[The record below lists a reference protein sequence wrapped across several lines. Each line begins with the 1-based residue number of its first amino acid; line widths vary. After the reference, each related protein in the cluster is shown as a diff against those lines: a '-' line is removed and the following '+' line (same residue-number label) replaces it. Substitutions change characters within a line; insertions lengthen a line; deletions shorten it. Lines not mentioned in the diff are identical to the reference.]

1 MSSPTPLSTDYVK
14 TYLKEIGRVPLLTH
28 EEEITLGKKVRIL
41 VQLEALYNQLCEQTG
56 NSPSDGQWANAADL
70 TINELLEQLHNGQ
83 RAKSKMIEANL
94 RLVVSIAKKYLNR
107 NVEFLDLIQE
117 GTIGLQRGVE
127 KFEPE
132 KGYRFS
138 TYAYWWIRQ
147 AITRSIAEKSRTIRL
162 PIHISEKLNKIKKTQ
177 RQLSQKLGRA
187 ATYQEIATAIDL
199 DVDKVRKYIAQA
211 RNPLSIDMRVGDD
224 QDTELGALI
233 EDDGQTPEEY
243 TTQLS
248 LQDDIRKLM
257 LSLTPQQREVLTL
270 RFGLRDSN
278 PMTLAKIGLAM
289 NISRERV
296 RQIERDALKCMR
308 RQRGIV
314 RAYLNAS

>member
-1 MSSPTPLSTDYVK
+1 MKSSGKLSTDYVK
-14 TYLKEIGRVPLLTH
+14 TYLKEIGRIPLLTH
-28 EEEITLGKKVRIL
+28 EEEITYGKAIQIL
-41 VQLEALYNQLCEQTG
+41 VHLETIYNT
-56 NSPSDGQWANAADL
+56 L
-70 TINELLEQLHNGQ
+70 TEQLGAIPDDETWAAAAEITVDGLHDSISNGQ
-83 RAKSKMIEANL
+83 TAKAKMIEANL

-147 AITRSIAEKSRTIRL
+147 AMTRGIAEKSRTIRL
-162 PIHISEKLNKIKKTQ
+162 PIHINEKLSKIKKAQ
-177 RQLSQKLGRA
+177 QQLSQKLGRS
-187 ATYQEIATAIDL
+187 ATYQEIANMVDL
-199 DVDKVRKYIAQA
+199 DVSKVRHYLSQA
-211 RNPLSIDMRVGDD
+211 RNPLSIDLRVGDN

-243 TTQLS
+243 ATQLS
-248 LQDDIRKLM
+248 LRNDIRTLV
-257 LSLTPQQREVLTL
+257 SQLTLQQQEVLTM
-270 RFGLRDSN
+270 RFGLNDGN
-278 PMTLAKIGLAM
+278 PMTLAKIGAVM

-296 RQIERDALKCMR
+296 RQIERDALRHM
-308 RQRGIV
+308 RQRRSSIK
-314 RAYLNAS
+314 AYLTAS